1 MLPYRRPRMT
11 HSTRSRAPRLS
22 LAARLDSAAR
32 SLLLFLAF
40 PFVLLYFFLRSL
52 RRGSG
57 LGDLAQRLGNL
68 PANFQQPAI
77 GALWIHAVSVGE
89 TQAVAPIIPLLR
101 SRFPGRRIFIST
113 TTETGQ
119 ALAKAKLAADG
130 TFYFP
135 LDYAFACRCALRAI
149 QPAVVL
155 IAETEFWP
163 RFLREARRAGA
174 AVAIVNGRISD
185 RSFAHYHFWRR
196 SMRPILSHVDLF
208 LMQTEEDA
216 RRMITI
222 GAEPARVCVCGNLK
236 YDVPPPPASP
246 VATWLAN
253 SLSLASRPVLIAGS
267 VVAGEE
273 SAVLEAFAVVRA
285 NHPRTLLLLAPR
297 RPERF
302 DLTARQAADAGLCV
316 SRRSQLDLSVPLDV
330 SVDVFLLDTIGELAG
345 LYQAATVAFVGGSLV
360 PAGGHNIVEPAAAG
374 VPALFGPSMEN
385 FAEIARMVLAA
396 GAGLQVNNSADLGR
410 ACLDLLRDPAR
421 RSAMGRAA
429 SALMDRN
436 RGAASRT
443 FERITALL
451 VELERSP

>member
-1 MLPYRRPRMT
+1 MT
-11 HSTRSRAPRLS
+11 HSTRSRSPRLS

-32 SLLLFLAF
+32 SLLLFLAL
-40 PFVLLYFFLRSL
+40 PFVLVYFLLRSL
-52 RRGSG
+52 SRGSG

-89 TQAVAPIIPLLR
+89 AQAVAPIIPLLR
-101 SRFPGRRIFIST
+101 RRFPERRIFIST

-130 TFYFP
+130 TIYFP

-149 QPAVVL
+149 QPALVL

-185 RSFAHYHFWRR
+185 RSFARYHFWRR
-196 SMRPILSHVDLF
+196 SMHPILSHVDLF

-216 RRMITI
+216 RRIITI
-222 GAEPARVCVCGNLK
+222 GAEPARVSVCGNLK
-236 YDVPPPPASP
+236 YDVPPPPSSP
-246 VATWLAN
+246 VAIWLEN
-253 SLSLASRPVLIAGS
+253 SLSLAPRPVLIAGS

-285 NHPRTLLLLAPR
+285 KHSGTLLVLAPR

-316 SRRSQLDLSVPLDV
+316 FRRSQLDLSVPLAASADV
-330 SVDVFLLDTIGELAG
+330 LLLDTIGELAG

-360 PAGGHNIVEPAAAG
+360 PAGGHNILEPAAAG
-374 VPALFGPSMEN
+374 VPVLFGPSMEN

-396 GAGLQVNNSADLGR
+396 GAGLQVNNAQDLAR
-410 ACLDLLRDPAR
+410 ACLELFCDPTRLATM
-421 RSAMGRAA
+421 SQAA
-429 SALMDRN
+429 SKLLQQN
-436 RGAASRT
+436 RGAAT
-443 FERITALL
+443 HTLERITALL